1 MMKYIRF
8 TILIFGAL
16 LLSCN
21 LFSQTCVIGEI
32 DHNILSKAIKYS
44 EGLYEL
50 LPTHKP
56 TREDIHKDSIKQQ
69 YIATYRTYHPQE
81 AITPC
86 IHESFDTKLHLTGYG
101 EYIHSN
107 KQEVIN
113 KALLNARIEIA
124 SKMPYINNPLPC
136 RIHDDKTFVNVLDLK
151 KYIVV
156 WYEIAKSLS
165 ESIQTTC
172 MHIDSLDNYYIAF
185 CAGYINR
192 ETINKITNLISYSI
206 DFEEYFSTSY
216 AFQEFTKSVIADFK
230 KRGVLLYDCN
240 SPLIKKEHS
249 KREEEFRQ
257 LLYKELEKRF

>member
-1 MMKYIRF
+1 MRSP
-8 TILIFGAL
+8 ILILAL

-56 TREDIHKDSIKQQ
+56 TREDIYKDSIKQQ
-69 YIATYRTYHPQE
+69 YLVAYRTYHPQD
-81 AITPC
+81 AIAPC
-86 IHESFDTKLHLTGYG
+86 IHESFGTKQHLTGYG

-107 KQEVIN
+107 QQEAIN
-113 KALLNARIEIA
+113 KALLNVRIEMV
-124 SKMPYINNPLPC
+124 SKMPYINNPLPI
-136 RIHDDKTFVNVLDLK
+136 RIHDNKTFVDVLDLK

-156 WYEIAKSLS
+156 WYEVAKLLS
-165 ESIQTTC
+165 DSVQTTC
-172 MHIDSLDNYYIAF
+172 MHIDSLDNYYLVF

-192 ETINKITNLISYSI
+192 EAINKITYQISHLI
-206 DFEEYFSTSY
+206 DFEEYFDTSNE
-216 AFQEFTKSVIADFK
+216 FQQFAKSVIADFK
-230 KRGVLLYDCN
+230 KQGVLLYDSN
-240 SPLIKKEHS
+240 SPLTKTQYA